1 MKRKEF
7 LEKLGIG
14 AAFVL
19 TSTCLGGCTRDEADP
34 PKDINF
40 TIDLDEAKYDELKV
54 FGSYVIEDDIVIAR
68 SNSGEYLAATLI
80 CSHEGLSQITYS
92 DKEGAWFCTAHEAL
106 FSEEGE
112 GLNANGSKGLTIYN
126 TELNNNLLRV
136 FS

>member
-19 TSTCLGGCTRDEADP
+19 TSTCLGGCTRDEAEP
-34 PKDINF
+34 PRDINF
-40 TIDLDEAKYDELKV
+40 TIDLEDPKYEALQV
-54 FGSYVIEDDIVIAR
+54 FGSYVIEDQIVIAR
-68 SNSGEYLAATLI
+68 SNTGEYLAATLI

-92 DKEGAWFCTAHEAL
+92 DTEGAWYCTAHEAL
-106 FSEEGE
+106 FSEEGV

-126 TELNNNLLRV
+126 TEKTDTMLRI